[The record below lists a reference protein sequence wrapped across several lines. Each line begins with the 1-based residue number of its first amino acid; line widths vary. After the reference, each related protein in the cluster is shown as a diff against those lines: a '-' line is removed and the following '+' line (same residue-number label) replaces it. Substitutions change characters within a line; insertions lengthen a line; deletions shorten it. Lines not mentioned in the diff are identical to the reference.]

1 MIIFGN
7 LYVQFLCPEWNRKK
21 FPKKKGNSRKNKNNI
36 LFDLPYHKFLV
47 TSMYSF
53 LCPKWDRENKNNIP
67 FFIRKKLKK
76 KYKFFY
82 SLSHIFAKPLY
93 TALSHGL

>member
-1 MIIFGN
+1 MYSF
-7 LYVQFLCPEWNRKK
+7 YVPNGIKK
-21 FPKKKGNSRKNKNNI
+21 NFQKKKEIQEKIRI
-36 LFDLPYHKFLV
+36 TFFLV

-67 FFIRKKLKK
+67 FFHPKKVEKK
-76 KYKFFY
+76 NTRFFY

-93 TALSHGL
+93 TALSHGLYEMLAR

>member
-1 MIIFGN
+1 
-7 LYVQFLCPEWNRKK
+7 
-21 FPKKKGNSRKNKNNI
+21 
-36 LFDLPYHKFLV
+36 
-47 TSMYSF
+47 MYSF

-82 SLSHIFAKPLY
+82 SLSHIFVKPLY

>member
-1 MIIFGN
+1 MYSF
-7 LYVQFLCPEWNRKK
+7 YVPNGIEKNFQ
-21 FPKKKGNSRKNKNNI
+21 KKKGNSRKNKNNI

-53 LCPKWDRENKNNIP
+53 LCPKWDRENKNIP
-67 FFIRKKLKK
+67 FFHPKKVEKK
-76 KYKFFY
+76 NTRFFY

>member
-1 MIIFGN
+1 MYSF
-7 LYVQFLCPEWNRKK
+7 YVPNGIEKNFQ
-21 FPKKKGNSRKNKNNI
+21 KKKGNSRKNKNNI

-67 FFIRKKLKK
+67 FFHPKKVEKK
-76 KYKFFY
+76 KYKVFLFIVTHFCEASVY
-82 SLSHIFAKPLY
+82 SSVPWIIGNA
-93 TALSHGL
+93 G